1 LISGGSDYCSI
12 NFRAKEQ
19 ADYEVLA
26 TADTA
31 RLGEKG
37 CPLVVRAHDNIALH
51 PHDLYISMIANR
63 LQQST
68 RPDWLDVGCGW
79 HFDWRWEQEREK
91 AILSMANI
99 VGLDPDW
106 QAVSRHRT
114 ITKRTVGT
122 VEALPFA
129 SGSFDMVTAN
139 VVVEH
144 LKYPAL
150 AFAEIFRVLRSG
162 GWFVFRTPSA
172 RSYFVR
178 IAQRLPQALKVWL
191 ASRVIEKRDP
201 ADIYAAHYRANTS
214 EVIQEICRLIGFRE
228 VNVIVTK
235 ARGIFSRAPA
245 LARMERAGSSMLGI
259 TEGNL
264 IVEVCK

>member
-1 LISGGSDYCSI
+1 MA
-12 NFRAKEQ
+12 RT
-19 ADYEVLA
+19 ADYEMPASTDAGRAGGNGASNGCRLVVLA
-26 TADTA
+26 N
-31 RLGEKG
+31 
-37 CPLVVRAHDNIALH
+37 DNVALH
-51 PHDLYISMIANR
+51 PHDVYISVVENR
-63 LQQST
+63 LRRWT

-79 HFDWRWEQEREK
+79 HFDWRWEHEREK
-91 AILSMANI
+91 AILSRANV

-106 QAVSRHRT
+106 QAVSRHRS
-114 ITKRTVGT
+114 IGRRTVGT
-122 VEALPFA
+122 VETLPFA

-144 LKYPAL
+144 LKYPSL
-150 AFAEIFRVLRSG
+150 AFAEVFRVLRSG

-178 IAQRLPQALKVWL
+178 IARRLPQGLKVWL

-201 ADIYAAHYRANTS
+201 ADIYPAHYRANTS
-214 EVIQEICRLIGFRE
+214 EVIQEICCLVGFQE
-228 VNVIVTK
+228 VNVTVTK
-235 ARGIFSRAPA
+235 ARGILSKVPP
-245 LARMERAGSSMLGI
+245 LARIERAGSSMLGI

>member
-1 LISGGSDYCSI
+1 VLASTDIATPHGSDVTKSC
-12 NFRAKEQ
+12 R
-19 ADYEVLA
+19 
-26 TADTA
+26 
-31 RLGEKG
+31 
-37 CPLVVRAHDNIALH
+37 LVVRVNDDIALH
-51 PHDLYISMIANR
+51 PHDLYMSLIANR
-63 LQQST
+63 LRQWTQ
-68 RPDWLDVGCGW
+68 PDWLDVGCGW
-79 HFDWRWEQEREK
+79 HFDWQWEHEREK
-91 AILSMANI
+91 QTLSKANI

-114 ITKRTVGT
+114 ITKRTVAT

-129 SGSFDMVTAN
+129 AGSFDMVTAN

-144 LKYPAL
+144 LKYPSL

-178 IAQRLPQALKVWL
+178 IAQRLPQGLKVWL
-191 ASRVIEKRDP
+191 ASRVIERRDP
-201 ADIYAAHYRANTS
+201 ADIYPAHYRANTS
-214 EVIQEICRLIGFRE
+214 EVIQEICRAIGFRE
-228 VNVIVTK
+228 VNVVVTK
-235 ARGIFSRAPA
+235 ARGVFSRAPS
-245 LARMERAGSSMLGI
+245 LARIERAGSSMLGI